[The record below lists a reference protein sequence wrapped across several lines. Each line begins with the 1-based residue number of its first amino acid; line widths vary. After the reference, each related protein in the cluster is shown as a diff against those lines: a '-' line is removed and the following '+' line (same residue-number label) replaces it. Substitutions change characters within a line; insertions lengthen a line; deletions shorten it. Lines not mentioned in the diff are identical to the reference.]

1 MKNCSLVSVPSVSE
15 EFSRLEVKDARLRR
29 RAIAVVERLSAAPD
43 LSFPRALETVAER
56 EAFYRLLANPRITY
70 VRLVRSHAEQAVARM
85 GDGEKVIAIHDT
97 TELTFNVSGELRDG
111 LGRGR
116 SEQSKQGFFAH
127 VSMAVALDGK
137 PLGSL
142 AMSCWA
148 REQRRKGKRKLSGA
162 ELAGVQNK
170 ESARW
175 GLQVKEVEGL
185 VADRAKLIHVMDRE
199 ADAYPLLCGMAEHDR
214 SFVVRVARERLVF
227 GLEPDGALSD
237 EPMPLSEF
245 LVDLP
250 TVLTREV
257 PLGRRRPTEKTL
269 PKTNKTHPER
279 AARTAKLAICAGR
292 LAFRRPRYLG
302 DEFHEELELNV
313 VQVREV
319 DTPESADPVAWV
331 LVTNEPVETPEQ
343 IEKVVDYYRQRW
355 LIEEFFKAIKTG
367 CDFESRQLESFDT
380 LTNALGLF
388 LPVAWQML
396 LLRWMSRTNPS
407 APAETVLS
415 PVQMILLRNC
425 GQKLPKS
432 GATALDALYAVAGLG
447 GHIKNNGAPGWLTLA
462 RGLEDLT
469 KLERGWRI
477 ASAQISPTSCDQ

>member
-1 MKNCSLVSVPSVSE
+1 
-15 EFSRLEVKDARLRR
+15 
-29 RAIAVVERLSAAPD
+29 
-43 LSFPRALETVAER
+43 
-56 EAFYRLLANPRITY
+56 
-70 VRLVRSHAEQAVARM
+70 
-85 GDGEKVIAIHDT
+85 
-97 TELTFNVSGELRDG
+97 
-111 LGRGR
+111 
-116 SEQSKQGFFAH
+116 
-127 VSMAVALDGK
+127 
-137 PLGSL
+137 
-142 AMSCWA
+142 
-148 REQRRKGKRKLSGA
+148 
-162 ELAGVQNK
+162 
-170 ESARW
+170 
-175 GLQVKEVEGL
+175 
-185 VADRAKLIHVMDRE
+185 
-199 ADAYPLLCGMAEHDR
+199 
-214 SFVVRVARERLVF
+214 
-227 GLEPDGALSD
+227 
-237 EPMPLSEF
+237 
-245 LVDLP
+245 
-250 TVLTREV
+250 
-257 PLGRRRPTEKTL
+257 
-269 PKTNKTHPER
+269 
-279 AARTAKLAICAGR
+279 
-292 LAFRRPRYLG
+292 LG

-319 DTPESADPVAWV
+319 DTPESADPIAWV